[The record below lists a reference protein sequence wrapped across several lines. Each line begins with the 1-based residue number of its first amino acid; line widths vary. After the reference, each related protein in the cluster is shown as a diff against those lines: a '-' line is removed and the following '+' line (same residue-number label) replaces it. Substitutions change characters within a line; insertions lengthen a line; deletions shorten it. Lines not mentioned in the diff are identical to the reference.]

1 MLRRGK
7 AKQMRRYVLFC
18 AVLALVPMSLFAAD
32 SGAAMLYA
40 KGTAWLN
47 GSEVPNSSAV
57 FPGDLV
63 QTKTNS
69 IADINAPGA
78 RIMVLPDS
86 VVKFEGDSVAIDH
99 GSVSVTT
106 AKGLSTRAENLTVT
120 PASAGSAR
128 FDVNDVNGKV
138 QIVARKGDLS
148 ISDGLET
155 TTLSEGQQTTREA
168 ATQRTKR
175 RRRAA
180 GAYPAAG
187 GGVLNSPIVVGVGGA
202 AVVGLVTWVLLQS
215 SNPVSPSM
223 P

>member
-1 MLRRGK
+1 
-7 AKQMRRYVLFC
+7 MRRYILCWVVFALF
-18 AVLALVPMSLFAAD
+18 PMSLLAAD

-47 GSEVPNSSAV
+47 GSAVPNSSAV

-69 IADINAPGA
+69 MADINAPGSS
-78 RIMVLPDS
+78 IMILPDS
-86 VVKFEGDSVAIDH
+86 VVKFEGDSLAIDR

-106 AKGLSTRAENLTVT
+106 AKGLSTHAEDLTVT
-120 PASAGSAR
+120 PASPGSAQ
-128 FDVNDVNGKV
+128 FEVNNVDGKV
-138 QIVARKGDLS
+138 QIVARKGNLS

-155 TTLSEGQQTTREA
+155 TTLSEGQQTTRETS
-168 ATQRTKR
+168 TQRTKR

-187 GGVLNSPIVVGVGGA
+187 GGVLNSPYVIGVGGA
-202 AVVGLVTWVLLQS
+202 AIVGLVTWVVLQS
-215 SNPVSPSM
+215 PNPASPSM